1 MSEKLH
7 PFYNPGPG
15 DIIRDAMEE
24 LGWQQS
30 DLAEITGLTEKSI
43 NKIINNKQGITPETA
58 ILLGKAFSTPA
69 EMWLNLD
76 AKYQLRKQEADTCGK
91 ATLAE
96 KKAQMRKYMPVAELK
111 KKGWLLYDVSTENGI
126 EKECERLFGKPEIP
140 VEEYNQEK
148 EFAARQTRFD
158 FQYTQWYCRTWFEY
172 AKQYASAAVSTQA
185 YNKEKLTELAEN
197 FCTYLS
203 AEDGIEKVLAV
214 LTGCGVGFFVLS
226 HLTKTYLDGAAFLQD
241 GKPFIVY
248 TARYDR
254 IDNFWFV
261 LAHEISHILL
271 HFSYLS
277 EPVLDNLDSTAETK
291 REQEADENASKMLN
305 SKEVICLG
313 QQYGKYLS
321 AARLELISEKSG
333 VSIPVAL
340 GILQH
345 AKIIEWRQF
354 NKYKEKVLDKIP
366 ADVVKG

>member
-1 MSEKLH
+1 MSDKLR

-15 DIIRDAMEE
+15 DIIRDAMDE

-30 DLAEITGLTEKSI
+30 DLADITGLTEKSI

-91 ATLAE
+91 ETLAE

-140 VEEYNQEK
+140 AEEYNQEK
-148 EFAARQTRFD
+148 KFAARQTRFD
-158 FQYTQWYCRTWFEY
+158 FQYTTWYCRTWFEY
-172 AKQYASAAVSTQA
+172 AKQYAPAATPKQA
-185 YNKEKLTELAEN
+185 YDREKLAALSEH

-271 HFSYLS
+271 HFDYLF
-277 EPVLDNLDSTAETK
+277 EPVLDNLDSDAETT
-291 REQEADENASKMLN
+291 REREADENASKMLN
-305 SKEVICLG
+305 SKEVISLG

-321 AARLELISEKSG
+321 ADRLELISRKTG

-345 AKIIEWRQF
+345 AKIIGWRQF
-354 NKYKEKVLDKIP
+354 SKYKEKVLNKIP
-366 ADVVKG
+366 AEMVKG

>member
-1 MSEKLH
+1 MFDKLR

-15 DIIRDAMEE
+15 DVIRDAMEE

-30 DLAEITGLTEKSI
+30 DLADITGLTGKSI

-69 EMWLNLD
+69 ELWLNLD
-76 AKYQLRKQEADTCGK
+76 AKYQLRKQETDTCGK
-91 ATLAE
+91 EALAE

-111 KKGWLLYDVSTENGI
+111 KKGWLLYDVSTAKGI
-126 EKECERLFGKPEIP
+126 EQECQRLFGKPEIP
-140 VEEYNQEK
+140 TEEYNQEK
-148 EFAARQTRFD
+148 KFAARQTRFD
-158 FQYTQWYCRTWFEY
+158 FQYTMWYCRTWFEY
-172 AKQYASAAVSTQA
+172 AKLYAPAAAPRQA
-185 YNKEKLTELAEN
+185 YDREKLADLAGN
-197 FCTYLS
+197 FCMFL
-203 AEDGIEKVLAV
+203 AAKDGIEKVLTA
-214 LTGCGVGFFVLS
+214 LTDCGVGFFVLS

-271 HFSYLS
+271 HFDYLC
-277 EPVLDNLDSTAETK
+277 EPVLDNLDSNAETK

-305 SKEVICLG
+305 SKKVILLG
-313 QQYGKYLS
+313 QHYGKYLS
-321 AARLELISEKSG
+321 ADRLELISRESG
-333 VSIPVAL
+333 VPITVAL

-354 NKYKEKVLDKIP
+354 SKYKEKVMNKIP
-366 ADVVKG
+366 VGMVKG